1 MSSGGGGQS
10 QTTSGGIDPEFKPY
24 LQRALQDA
32 ETMRQA
38 EAATPSLVRHQAAQ
52 AYAAPSTEEEVYR
65 RALASGQGSQ
75 ALGGRLGS
83 ARAQRAAAAAAGD
96 AALNRRDAEMQQKL
110 AAAQAFEDAPHRS
123 LERFFG
129 YLGNAPQQQTT
140 TSKGGGK

>member
-1 MSSGGGGQS
+1 M
-10 QTTSGGIDPEFKPY
+10 
-24 LQRALQDA
+24 
-32 ETMRQA
+32 
-38 EAATPSLVRHQAAQ
+38 H
-52 AYAAPSTEEEVYR
+52 YAAPSTEEEVYR

-96 AALNRRDAEMQQKL
+96 AALARQDLDTQKRMQ
-110 AAAQAFEDAPHRS
+110 AAAALEDAPHRS

>member
-65 RALASGQGSQ
+65 RALAQGQGRG

-83 ARAQRAAAAAAGD
+83 ARHQRAAAAAAGD